1 MQVQNI
7 IRASADILTI
17 TSLSVGNVYKRV
29 GDTNYSGEAT
39 LHFGVVQSVMNNGE
53 DAAVTALEY
62 ETDYSAGIKATLK
75 VFTGGK
81 PVAIFPATP
90 AEITK
95 HLTDLRTAT
104 VRAVDLAERDLET
117 KRRALD
123 AVETLVATVG
133 ELTAP
138 EAVAGAVTA

>member
-7 IRASADILTI
+7 IRASADVLTI
-17 TSLSVGNVYKRV
+17 TSLSPGDVYKRV
-29 GDTNYSGEAT
+29 GDTNYSGDAT

-62 ETDYSAGIKATLK
+62 ETDYSVGIKATLK

-81 PVAIFPATP
+81 PIAIFPATP

-95 HLTDLRTAT
+95 HLTDLHAAT
-104 VRAVDLAERDLET
+104 VRSVETAERDLET
-117 KRRALD
+117 KRKALA
-123 AVETLVATVG
+123 AVEALTATVG
-133 ELTAP
+133 ELTEP
-138 EAVAGAVTA
+138 NVIGEVTA